1 MNGDIG
7 SLAEGSKAPTGR
19 ASSPRS
25 IVVINGKSY
34 RPESWDIQA
43 NGHGVLDTATIILPT
58 IGNPDF
64 AAMAKPGQGLPV
76 AIYAGFPTNP
86 APGGY
91 GYQQLSQRFVGTI
104 NSSDPTFSLTDNTA
118 TLPCVSFGAILARA
132 KTTTNV
138 GGSTASTP
146 AGSVAGNLAGV
157 TTAQYVASVAGQ
169 HNMIADIRVNNPA
182 TMQQVF
188 ASNQIIGMQNMR
200 IWDVLVACAITD
212 GAYLWFS
219 GTTLHYIDPSLI
231 NRTIVPI
238 AYGSLVGPESFSG
251 NHALQYSK
259 NIKVQVLSYRSKEKN
274 SIRTHVHQGANGAVT
289 VRSTSRSYTMQNF
302 GNPGTS
308 FAQTSSTYNSDG
320 TVTTSSSTGSSLST
334 GGETSSGYLST
345 PTDSVNETYKF
356 KRWGLTQAQCDALA
370 LNLWRQLSGH
380 EYRATFKLPVTP
392 ELLPD
397 LAITSKFRFSDLP
410 WPSFNQDYIPLRLTE
425 SFSMSNGWTV
435 EPLGIN
441 HALPQT
447 L

>member
-7 SLAEGSKAPTGR
+7 SLGPTTGR
-19 ASSPRS
+19 SSSPRS

-34 RPESWDIQA
+34 TPESWTHDA
-43 NGHGVLDTATIILPT
+43 NGHGVIDTATIILPT
-58 IGNPDF
+58 KGNPDF

-76 AIYAGFPTNP
+76 AIYAGFPSNP
-86 APGGY
+86 APGGF

-104 NSSDPTFSLTDNTA
+104 NNSDPTFSLTDNMA
-118 TLPCVSFGAILARA
+118 SLPCVSFGAVLTRT

-138 GGSTASTP
+138 GGSTASSP

-157 TTAQYVASVAGQ
+157 TTAQYVQSVAGQ
-169 HNMIADIRVNNPA
+169 HNMTADVRVNNPA

-188 ASNQIIGMQNMR
+188 ASNQIVGMQNLR

-219 GTTLHYIDPSLI
+219 GTTLHYVDPGLI
-231 NRTIVPI
+231 NRTIIPI
-238 AYGSLVGPESFSG
+238 AYGSLVGPESFAG

-259 NIKVQVLSYRSKEKN
+259 NIKVQVLSYRTKEKT
-274 SIRTHVHQGANGAVT
+274 SCRTRVHQGTNGSV
-289 VRSTSRSYTMQNF
+289 VVNSCSRSFTMQNF
-302 GNPGTS
+302 GNPGSS

-320 TVTTSSSTGSSLST
+320 TVTTSYTAGSSSAT

-345 PTDSVNETYKF
+345 PTDSSTETYKF

-392 ELLPD
+392 DLLAD
-397 LAITSKFRFSDLP
+397 LSITSKFRFSDLP

-425 SFSMSNGWTV
+425 EFSMSNGWTV

-441 HALPQT
+441 HALPQNAA
-447 L
+447 